1 MMSPHTTGS
10 ATDIRRP
17 AFSSAALGDLNQ
29 RFQAAP
35 AEELLRWAIDT
46 FSPRLALANS
56 FGAEDVLLI
65 DMLSKLHPPTRIF
78 TLDTG
83 RLPEETYDVMER
95 VRERYKVTIE
105 SYFPER
111 EAVERLERDRG
122 FYSFRRSVEERRF
135 CCHVRK
141 VEPLGRALTGLDA
154 WMTGLRREQAATRTG
169 LDLVEI
175 DESHG
180 SIVKLN
186 PLAAWTE
193 QQVWDYVRKHN
204 VPYNAL
210 HDRGYPSIGC
220 APCTRAVQP
229 GEDIRAG
236 RWWWENPTTKECGL
250 HLTPGHGDPGHKS

>member
-1 MMSPHTTGS
+1 MKPQSSVSTTDKHRPVFSPTTL
-10 ATDIRRP
+10 RE
-17 AFSSAALGDLNQ
+17 LNQ

-35 AEELLRWAIDT
+35 IGELLGWAIDT
-46 FSPRLALANS
+46 FSPKLALANS

-65 DMLSKLHPPTRIF
+65 DMLSTLHPPTKIF

-83 RLPEETYDVMER
+83 RLPEETFEVMER
-95 VRERYKVTIE
+95 VLERYKVAIE

-111 EAVERLERDRG
+111 EAVERLERERG
-122 FYSFRRSVEERRF
+122 FYSFRRSVEERKF
-135 CCHVRK
+135 CCRIRK
-141 VEPLGRALTGLDA
+141 VEPLGRALVGVDA

-169 LDLVEI
+169 LDIVEI

-193 QQVWDYVRKHN
+193 QQVWDYIRTHN

-250 HLTPGHGDPGHKS
+250 HLTPGNGDPGRKT